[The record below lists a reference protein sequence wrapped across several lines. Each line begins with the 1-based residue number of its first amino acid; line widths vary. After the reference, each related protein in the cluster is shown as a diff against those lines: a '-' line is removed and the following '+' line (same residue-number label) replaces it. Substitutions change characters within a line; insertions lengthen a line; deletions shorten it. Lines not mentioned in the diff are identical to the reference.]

1 MTERMESEYDMITN
15 ENSFPKE
22 SLNLFNYIKTEEA
35 PGIFLNKLPV
45 FHVRI

>member
-22 SLNLFNYIKTEEA
+22 
-35 PGIFLNKLPV
+35 KLES
-45 FHVRI
+45 FQLHKNRRSTWDIS